1 MLRLVLALVLALF
14 AFPSFA
20 QINPKSPPTQT
31 APDVQVK
38 RMGISGATE
47 KVVGIVR
54 VGERAPDFTLLAATG
69 GNVRLKD
76 TRGTRVAL
84 FFANRRDDLPEIV
97 ALAATLDSLQVRTI
111 VVCNERVTTLAQWNT
126 GAHASFPI
134 ASDDRG
140 DIAAMYGLWDAAAT
154 STRPGLF
161 LLDEYGVVKLAVL
174 GQHVRAPSLR
184 GLVQTAVEGL

>member
-20 QINPKSPPTQT
+20 QINPKSPPAQT

-38 RMGISGATE
+38 RMGISGSTD
-47 KVVGIVR
+47 KVVGVVR
-54 VGERAPDFTLLAATG
+54 VGERAPDFTLLAAAG
-69 GNVRLKD
+69 GQIRLKD

-84 FFANRRDDLPEIV
+84 FFANRRDDLNAIV
-97 ALAATLDSLQVRTI
+97 GLAATLDSLQVRTV
-111 VVCNERVTTLAQWNT
+111 VVCNERVTTLAQWNA
-126 GAHASFPI
+126 GAHAMFPI

-154 STRPGLF
+154 ATRPGLF
-161 LLDEYGVVKLAVL
+161 LLDDRGVVKLAVL
-174 GQHVRAPSLR
+174 GQQVRGPSLR